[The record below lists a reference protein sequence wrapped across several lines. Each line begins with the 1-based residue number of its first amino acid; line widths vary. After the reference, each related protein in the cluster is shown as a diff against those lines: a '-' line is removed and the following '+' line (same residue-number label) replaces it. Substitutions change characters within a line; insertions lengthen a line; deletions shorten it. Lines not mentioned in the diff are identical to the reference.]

1 MATVA
6 SGASMSLD
14 GFIADP
20 SGEVGPLF
28 DWYFSGD
35 VEVPTAG
42 PWVFKTSEA
51 SARVLRGMIENCGA
65 LVVGRGEFDKTRG
78 WGGRHPMGAPV
89 FVVTHKAPEEWPF
102 PETSPAGDAPFTFV
116 TDGIAS
122 AIDQAKKVAGGKV
135 VAVNPGSIAGQVLAA
150 RLLDEVWIA
159 LVPVLLGDGIRYFG
173 DLERPPVKV
182 ETPQVIEAEGVTH
195 LTYRVRHNA

>member
-1 MATVA
+1 
-6 SGASMSLD
+6 MSLD

-20 SGEVGPLF
+20 SGDVGPLF
-28 DWYFSGD
+28 DWDFSGD

-51 SARVLRGMIENCGA
+51 SARLLLEMIETFGS

-89 FVVTHKAPEEWPF
+89 FVVTHQAPRDWPF
-102 PETSPAGDAPFTFV
+102 PETPPAEDAPFTFV
-116 TDGIAS
+116 TDGIES
-122 AIDQAKKVAGGKV
+122 AIEQAKKVVGQKV
-135 VAVNPGSIAGQVLAA
+135 VAVNPGSIARQVLEA

-159 LVPVLLGDGIRYFG
+159 LVPVLLGDGVRYFG
-173 DLERPPVKV
+173 DVEKAPVKL

-195 LTYRVRHNA
+195 LTYRVRYDT

>member
-1 MATVA
+1 
-6 SGASMSLD
+6 MSLD

-28 DWYFSGD
+28 DWYFNGD

-42 PWVFKTSEA
+42 PWVFKTSEP
-51 SARVLRGMIENCGA
+51 SARLLRGMIENCGA
-65 LVVGRGEFDKTRG
+65 LVVGRGEFDKTQG

-89 FVVTHKAPEEWPF
+89 FVVTHEAPAAWPF
-102 PETSPAGDAPFTFV
+102 PETPPDQAAPFTFV
-116 TDGIAS
+116 TDGIES
-122 AIDQAKKVAGGKV
+122 AIEQAKKVVGQKV
-135 VAVNPGSIAGQVLAA
+135 VAVNPGSIARQALEA

-173 DLERPPVKV
+173 DVEKAPVKL

-195 LTYRVRHNA
+195 LTYRVRYDT